1 MEYYQQT
8 AREAFVAQA
17 SGPEGLT
24 AGQAAARLA
33 KTGPN
38 ELRRAKK
45 ESLFQRFLQQ
55 MADPMIVVLLAAA
68 ALSAL
73 TAACAGESFADV
85 FIILAVVL
93 INALLGV
100 YQESKAEKAIEAL
113 QKMTAAHSRVLRG
126 GRPATVASR
135 ELVPGDVVLLEAG
148 CAVPA
153 DGRLVET
160 AALKIEEAALTGE
173 SLPVEKSAAALPA
186 GRAVPLG
193 DRHCMAYMGST
204 VSAGRGRL
212 LVTATGMDTEM
223 GRIAG
228 VLAATSQG
236 KTPLQLKL
244 AALSRSL
251 SALVLAIC
259 VFIFGFGLWRAGSTD
274 LATVLSSF
282 MVAVSLAVAAVPE
295 GLAAVVTIVLSMGV
309 TRMSRQGAVIRRLT
323 AVETLGC
330 AQVVCS
336 DKTGTLT
343 QNRMEVQQSFGP
355 EAELAKVLALCSDA
369 EPGAGEGRKGSP
381 PSAPWWSTR
390 QSWALQ
396 KRPSAPPS
404 PGWRNC
410 PLIPPASG

>member
-8 AREAFVAQA
+8 AREAFAAQA

-153 DGRLVET
+153 DGQ
-160 AALKIEEAALTGE
+160 I
-173 SLPVEKSAAALPA
+173 
-186 GRAVPLG
+186 GRASCRERV
-193 DRHCMAYMGST
+193 
-204 VSAGRGRL
+204 
-212 LVTATGMDTEM
+212 
-223 GRIAG
+223 
-228 VLAATSQG
+228 
-236 KTPLQLKL
+236 
-244 AALSRSL
+244 
-251 SALVLAIC
+251 
-259 VFIFGFGLWRAGSTD
+259 
-274 LATVLSSF
+274 
-282 MVAVSLAVAAVPE
+282 
-295 GLAAVVTIVLSMGV
+295 
-309 TRMSRQGAVIRRLT
+309 
-323 AVETLGC
+323 
-330 AQVVCS
+330 
-336 DKTGTLT
+336 
-343 QNRMEVQQSFGP
+343 
-355 EAELAKVLALCSDA
+355 
-369 EPGAGEGRKGSP
+369 
-381 PSAPWWSTR
+381 
-390 QSWALQ
+390 
-396 KRPSAPPS
+396 
-404 PGWRNC
+404 
-410 PLIPPASG
+410 